1 MRPHL
6 LLLLAAAALPL
17 PADCRHPGVVHHVPP
32 PPPHHG
38 KSTSSALTAA
48 LAAAASVLALVLLY
62 LCAAIAVRRF
72 RSRGAVG
79 REPAAAG
86 SSSSSSSA
94 ASRAAAF
101 LRRNGLQHHRPSFTY
116 EQLRAATAGFD
127 AGRKLGDGG
136 FGTVFLAYLP
146 PASRP
151 AAVKRLHVPPSP
163 SASFP
168 SAAATITKSFCN
180 EVLILS
186 ALRHPHLVRLHGF
199 CADPRA
205 LLLVYDFVPNGTLSH
220 HLHRRVGGGGGV
232 TAGAPPPPPLPWRTR
247 LAMASQI
254 ASALEY
260 LHFGVKP
267 AVVHRDVTSSNIFV
281 EADMRARLGD
291 FGLSRLLAPPDAC
304 STGTARELVCC
315 TAPQGTPGYLD
326 PDYHRSFQLTEKSD
340 VYSFGVVVL
349 ELVTGLRPVDVGRER
364 RDVTLADWVVAKIQ
378 VGELREVVDPPV
390 LGEGPG
396 VMATVEAVAEL
407 AFRCVAPDKDDR
419 PDAREVLAELR
430 RIQTMLPDLPGGKGS

>member
-1 MRPHL
+1 MPPPP
-6 LLLLAAAALPL
+6 LLLAAAVAAAALPP
-17 PADCRHPGVVHHVPP
+17 PAAARRHASPP
-32 PPPHHG
+32 PPQPQHPDKAG
-38 KSTSSALTAA
+38 GGNGVLTTALV
-48 LAAAASVLALVLLY
+48 AAAVLLVVLLLY
-62 LCAAIAVRRF
+62 LCVAIAVRRY
-72 RSRGAVG
+72 RGRGPA
-79 REPAAAG
+79 PAAG
-86 SSSSSSSA
+86 PTNA
-94 ASRAAAF
+94 AARAAAF
-101 LRRNGLQHHRPSFTY
+101 LRRNGLHQHRPSFTY

-127 AGRKLGDGG
+127 PSRKLGDGG

-146 PASRP
+146 PGGRP

-163 SASFP
+163 SPSFP
-168 SAAATITKSFCN
+168 SASATITKSFCN

-220 HLHRRVGGGGGV
+220 HLHRRCGV
-232 TAGAPPPPPLPWRTR
+232 TAAAPPPPPLPWRTR
-247 LAMASQI
+247 LAMAVQI

-291 FGLSRLLAPPDAC
+291 FGLSRLLSPPDAC
-304 STGTARELVCC
+304 ATGAGRELVCC

-378 VGELREVVDPPV
+378 VGELREVVDQPV
-390 LGEGPG
+390 LGEGAG
-396 VMATVEAVAEL
+396 VMASVEAVAEL

-419 PDAREVLAELR
+419 PDAREALAELR
-430 RIQTMLPDLPGGKGS
+430 RIQGMLPEVSGLKGS

>member
-1 MRPHL
+1 MRPHLLRLLL
-6 LLLLAAAALPL
+6 LLLLAAACFPP
-17 PADCRHPGVVHHVPP
+17 PATCRHIHTPP
-32 PPPHHG
+32 PPPRQQHG
-38 KSTSSALTAA
+38 SGTNVATVA
-48 LAAAASVLALVLLY
+48 LAAAASLLALLLLY

-72 RSRGAVG
+72 RSRGAVA
-79 REPAAAG
+79 REPP
-86 SSSSSSSA
+86 A

-101 LRRNGLQHHRPSFTY
+101 LRRHGLHHHRPSFTY

-127 AGRKLGDGG
+127 AARKLGDGG

-146 PASRP
+146 PAGRP

-163 SASFP
+163 SPSFP
-168 SAAATITKSFCN
+168 STSATITKSFCN

-220 HLHRRVGGGGGV
+220 HLHRRVGGPGG
-232 TAGAPPPPPLPWRTR
+232 AAPPPPPLPWQTR
-247 LAMASQI
+247 LAMAAQI

-304 STGTARELVCC
+304 TTGGARELVCC
-315 TAPQGTPGYLD
+315 TGPQGTPGYLD

-349 ELVTGLRPVDVGRER
+349 ELVTGLRPVVVGRER

-390 LGEGPG
+390 LGEGPA
-396 VMATVEAVAEL
+396 VMASVEAVAEL

-419 PDAREVLAELR
+419 PDAREVLAELK
-430 RIQTMLPDLPGGKGS
+430 RIQTMLPELPGRKVS

>member
-6 LLLLAAAALPL
+6 LLLLLLLLAAAASLPS
-17 PADCRHPGVVHHVPP
+17 PADCGRISHPTAP
-32 PPPHHG
+32 PPPHQATDNSSG
-38 KSTSSALTAA
+38 SKSSNSTLTVA
-48 LAAAASVLALVLLY
+48 LAAAASLLALLLLC
-62 LCAAIAVRRF
+62 LCAAVAVRRF
-72 RSRGAVG
+72 RPRAAVA
-79 REPAAAG
+79 REG
-86 SSSSSSSA
+86 SSSSSSA

-101 LRRNGLQHHRPSFTY
+101 LRRHGLHHHRPAFTY

-127 AGRKLGDGG
+127 DGRRLGDGG

-146 PASRP
+146 PGGRP

-163 SASFP
+163 SPSPSFP

-220 HLHRRVGGGGGV
+220 HLHRA
-232 TAGAPPPPPLPWRTR
+232 AGATPPHPPLPWRTR
-247 LAMASQI
+247 LAMAAQI

-304 STGTARELVCC
+304 STGAARELVCC

-326 PDYHRSFQLTEKSD
+326 PDYHRSFQLTDRSD

-396 VMATVEAVAEL
+396 VMASVEAVAEL

-419 PDAREVLAELR
+419 PDAREVLAELS
-430 RIQTMLPDLPGGKGS
+430 RIQTLLPDLPGRKVS

>member
-6 LLLLAAAALPL
+6 LLLLAAACLPP
-17 PADCRHPGVVHHVPP
+17 PAACRLLHQPP
-32 PPPHHG
+32 PPLRQQQQQHG
-38 KSTSSALTAA
+38 SGSGSNVTTVA
-48 LAAAASVLALVLLY
+48 LAAAASLLALLLLY

-72 RSRGAVG
+72 RSRGAVA
-79 REPAAAG
+79 REPAGAG
-86 SSSSSSSA
+86 SSSA

-101 LRRNGLQHHRPSFTY
+101 LRRHGLHHHRPSFTY

-127 AGRKLGDGG
+127 AARKLGDGG

-146 PASRP
+146 PSGRP

-163 SASFP
+163 SPSFP
-168 SAAATITKSFCN
+168 SASATITKSFCN

-205 LLLVYDFVPNGTLSH
+205 LLLVYDFVPNGTLWH
-220 HLHRRVGGGGGV
+220 HLHRRVGGPG
-232 TAGAPPPPPLPWRTR
+232 AAPPPPPLPWRTR
-247 LAMASQI
+247 LAMAAQI

-267 AVVHRDVTSSNIFV
+267 AVVHRD
-281 EADMRARLGD
+281 
-291 FGLSRLLAPPDAC
+291 
-304 STGTARELVCC
+304 
-315 TAPQGTPGYLD
+315 GTPGYLD

-340 VYSFGVVVL
+340 VYSLGVVVL

-364 RDVTLADWVVAKIQ
+364 QDVTLADWVVAKIQ

-390 LGEGPG
+390 LGEDPA
-396 VMATVEAVAEL
+396 VMASVEAVAEL

-419 PDAREVLAELR
+419 PDAREVLAELK
-430 RIQTMLPDLPGGKGS
+430 RIQTMLPELPSRKVS

>member
-17 PADCRHPGVVHHVPP
+17 PADCRHPGVVHHAPP

-220 HLHRRVGGGGGV
+220 HLHRR
-232 TAGAPPPPPLPWRTR
+232 
-247 LAMASQI
+247 I

>member
-1 MRPHL
+1 MRPHLLRLLL
-6 LLLLAAAALPL
+6 LLLLAAACLPP
-17 PADCRHPGVVHHVPP
+17 PAACRHNHTAPP
-32 PPPHHG
+32 PQHG
-38 KSTSSALTAA
+38 SGTNVATVA
-48 LAAAASVLALVLLY
+48 LAAAASLLALLLLY

-72 RSRGAVG
+72 RSRGAVA
-79 REPAAAG
+79 REPAG
-86 SSSSSSSA
+86 GSSSA

-101 LRRNGLQHHRPSFTY
+101 LRRHGLHHHRPSFTY

-127 AGRKLGDGG
+127 AARKLGDGG

-146 PASRP
+146 PSGRP

-163 SASFP
+163 SPSFP
-168 SAAATITKSFCN
+168 SASATITKSFCN

-220 HLHRRVGGGGGV
+220 HLHSRVGAPG
-232 TAGAPPPPPLPWRTR
+232 AGAGKPPPPPPPLPWRTR
-247 LAMASQI
+247 LAMAAQI

-304 STGTARELVCC
+304 ATGGARELVCC

-364 RDVTLADWVVAKIQ
+364 RDVTLLDWVVAKIQ

-390 LGEGPG
+390 LGEGSA
-396 VMATVEAVAEL
+396 VMASVEAVAEL

-419 PDAREVLAELR
+419 PDAREVLAELK
-430 RIQTMLPDLPGGKGS
+430 RIQTMLPELPGRKVS